1 MNYYS
6 SKLLRMNLINLLKPI
21 IELSVRA
28 GESILR
34 IYDTEFKIDEK
45 KDLTPLTEADLHS
58 HNIIVSG
65 LKSIT
70 PDIPIIS
77 EEEKLENFS
86 SRKRRKQYWLID
98 PLDGTREFINK
109 NGEFTVNI
117 ALIENNIPV
126 LGIVHV
132 PVKSETYIGCKN
144 FGAKKINAMRE
155 MKDIAINKKLNTP
168 LKIVGSRSHRGDSLT
183 KFLNFIGEYEF
194 LSVGSSL
201 KFCMIAEGK
210 ADLYPRFG
218 PTSEWDTAAAQAV
231 VEQAGG
237 VVINRNLDRLLY
249 NKKECI
255 LNSHFY
261 VVGSNLISKM
271 ISDYENSISEKI

>member
-1 MNYYS
+1 
-6 SKLLRMNLINLLKPI
+6 MNLINLVKPI

-28 GESILR
+28 GESILK
-34 IYDTEFKIDEK
+34 IYDTEFEIDEK
-45 KDLTPLTEADLHS
+45 KDSTPLTEADLQS

-65 LKSIT
+65 LKFIT

-77 EEEKLENFS
+77 EEEKLESFS
-86 SRKRRKQYWLID
+86 SRKSRRRYWLID

-117 ALIENNIPV
+117 ALIENNIPI
-126 LGIVHV
+126 LGVVHA

-144 FGAKKINAMRE
+144 YGAKKINAMKE
-155 MKDIAINKKLNTP
+155 MKNISINKKLNTP
-168 LKIVGSRSHRGDSLT
+168 LKVIGSRSHRGDSLA
-183 KFLNFIGEYEF
+183 KFLNFVGEHEF

-237 VVINRNLDRLLY
+237 KVINRNLDRLQY
-249 NKKECI
+249 NKKESI
-255 LNSHFY
+255 LNSQFY
-261 VVGSNLISKM
+261 AVGSNLISKI
-271 ISDYENSISEKI
+271 ISDYENSITKKI

>member
-1 MNYYS
+1 
-6 SKLLRMNLINLLKPI
+6 MNLINLVKPI
-21 IELSVRA
+21 IELSVLA
-28 GESILR
+28 GESILK
-34 IYDTEFKIDEK
+34 IYDTEFEIDEK
-45 KDLTPLTEADLHS
+45 KDSTPLTEADLQS

-77 EEEKLENFS
+77 EEEKLESFS
-86 SRKRRKQYWLID
+86 SRKSRRRYWLID
-98 PLDGTREFINK
+98 PLDGTREFVNR

-126 LGIVHV
+126 LGVVHV
-132 PVKSETYIGCKN
+132 PVKAETYIGCMN
-144 FGAKKINAMRE
+144 YGAKKINGMKE
-155 MKDIAINKKLNTP
+155 MKNISINKKLNAP
-168 LKIVGSRSHRGDSLT
+168 LKVVGSRSHRGDSLT
-183 KFLNFIGEYEF
+183 KFLNFVGEHEF

-237 VVINRNLDRLLY
+237 SVINRNLDRLLY
-249 NKKECI
+249 NKKESI
-255 LNSHFY
+255 LNSQFY
-261 VVGSNLISKM
+261 AVGSNLISKI
-271 ISDYENSISEKI
+271 ISDYENSITKKI

>member
-1 MNYYS
+1 
-6 SKLLRMNLINLLKPI
+6 MNLINLVKPI

-28 GESILR
+28 GESILN
-34 IYDTEFKIDEK
+34 IYDTEFEIDEK
-45 KDLTPLTEADLHS
+45 KDSTPLTEADLQS

-77 EEEKLENFS
+77 EEEKLESFS
-86 SRKRRKQYWLID
+86 SRKSRRRYWLID

-117 ALIENNIPV
+117 ALIENNMPV
-126 LGIVHV
+126 LGVVHV

-144 FGAKKINAMRE
+144 YGAKKINSMKE
-155 MKDIAINKKLNTP
+155 MKNISINKKLNTP
-168 LKIVGSRSHRGDSLT
+168 LKVVGSRSHRGDSLA
-183 KFLNFIGEYEF
+183 KFLDFVGEHEF

-231 VEQAGG
+231 LEQAGG
-237 VVINRNLDRLLY
+237 TVINRNLDRLLY
-249 NKKECI
+249 NKKESI
-255 LNSHFY
+255 LNSQFY
-261 VVGSNLISKM
+261 AVGSNLISKI
-271 ISDYENSISEKI
+271 ISDYENSITEKI

>member
-1 MNYYS
+1 
-6 SKLLRMNLINLLKPI
+6 MNLINLVKPI

-28 GESILR
+28 GESILK
-34 IYDTEFKIDEK
+34 IYDTEFEIDEK
-45 KDLTPLTEADLHS
+45 KDSTPLTEADLQS

-77 EEEKLENFS
+77 EEEKLESFS
-86 SRKRRKQYWLID
+86 SRKNRRRYWLID

-126 LGIVHV
+126 LGVVHV

-144 FGAKKINAMRE
+144 YGAKKINAMKE
-155 MKDIAINKKLNTP
+155 MKNISINKKLNTS
-168 LKIVGSRSHRGDSLT
+168 LKVVGSRSHRGQSLA
-183 KFLNFIGEYEF
+183 KFLNFVGEHEF

-237 VVINRNLDRLLY
+237 KVINRNLDRLLY
-249 NKKECI
+249 NKKESI
-255 LNSHFY
+255 LNSQFY
-261 VVGSNLISKM
+261 AVGSNLISKI
-271 ISDYENSISEKI
+271 ISDYENSITEKI